1 MIRWD
6 LRGLPGAITGRPSM
20 TRPAP
25 VSGGFGAVLRV
36 PEYRW
41 LWLADVQSLVGD
53 QLARVALSVLVYSQ
67 TGSGFLTAGVYG
79 LTYLPALVGSVL
91 LGSLADR
98 LPRRGLLV
106 VGDLLRALLLA
117 LMAVPGLPLAVLAA
131 LLVAAVVIG
140 TPWKAAESALVADIL
155 AGERYV
161 VGVGLRMATVQGAQ
175 LVGFALG
182 GAAVAAVGARPA
194 LLIDAATFAVSAAM
208 MRVGLTYRPAAKA
221 GGELETARAERW
233 FDGVRT
239 AFGSRQLRL
248 LLGLS
253 WLAGLF
259 IVPEGLAAPYADAIG
274 GGASTVGILLAANP
288 AGLLAGSLLYS
299 RWLPPPLRT
308 AAVGPLAVA
317 SGLPLLLCWGTP
329 GLPVAVVLLALS
341 GAASAYQVQVMTEF
355 VTAVPG
361 RRRGQAIAIAS
372 AGLLV
377 AQGLGLVGGGALA
390 QFWRVG
396 PAIALSGG
404 LGSLLAGWLAVG
416 RARAS
421 GSPR

>member
-1 MIRWD
+1 
-6 LRGLPGAITGRPSM
+6 M
-20 TRPAP
+20 TQPAP
-25 VSGGFGAVLRV
+25 PSGGFGAVLRV

-67 TGSGFLTAGVYG
+67 TGSGVLTAGVYG
-79 LTYLPALVGSVL
+79 LTYLPALLGSVL

-106 VGDLLRALLLA
+106 VGDLLRAMLLA

-131 LLVAAVVIG
+131 LLVVAVVIG

-161 VGVGLRMATVQGAQ
+161 VGVGLRVATVQGAQ

-194 LLIDAATFAVSAAM
+194 LLIDAATFAVSAAV
-208 MRVGLTYRPAAKA
+208 MRLGLRDRPAAGA
-221 GGELETARAERW
+221 ANEPGAPQAARW
-233 FDGVRT
+233 MDGVR
-239 AFGSRQLRL
+239 AASGSRQLRL

-299 RWLPPPLRT
+299 RWLSPRLRT

-317 SGLPLLLCWGTP
+317 SGLPLLLCWNTP
-329 GLPVAVVLLALS
+329 GLPVAVALLALS

-377 AQGLGLVGGGALA
+377 AQGLGLLGGGALA

-396 PAIALSGG
+396 PAIAVSGG
-404 LGSLLAGWLAVG
+404 LGALLAGWLAAG
-416 RARAS
+416 RVRDS
-421 GSPR
+421 GSWG